1 MIEPPQDFSGVIRID
16 RGGETVLAKAYGFAH
31 RGHGVANTVDT
42 RFAIASGTKGL
53 TAVTVLSLIADGSLS
68 LSTTARSVLGD
79 DLPLIAADVTVEHL
93 LANRSGIGD
102 YYDEDAEEEP
112 VFNVALLDTTESFVP
127 ILDGYPT
134 KFAAGTDFSYCNGGF
149 VVLALIAE
157 RVSGVPFHDL
167 VRERVCVPA
176 GMHDTEFLRSDEP
189 LGRMAT
195 GYVSE
200 TRSNLFDLP
209 VRGNGDGG
217 IYTTVADFHAFWQA
231 LFAGKLIPDVPEVMR
246 RRTPETKHGGAG
258 YALGFW
264 RHRDDVVMLQ
274 GGDPGVSFRSV
285 HDPVRGITHTVV
297 SNVFEGAWPPAR
309 QLEAEFATGP

>member
-1 MIEPPQDFSGVIRID
+1 MIEPPQDFSGVIRVD
-16 RGGETVLAKAYGFAH
+16 RDGETVLAKAYGFAH

-53 TAVTVLSLIADGSLS
+53 TAVTVLSLIAEGRLS
-68 LSTTARSVLGD
+68 LSTTARSVLGG
-79 DLPLIAADVTVEHL
+79 DLPLIADDVTVEHL
-93 LANRSGIGD
+93 LSNRSGIGD
-102 YYDEDAEEEP
+102 YYDEEAEEEP

-127 ILDGYPT
+127 VLDGYPT

-167 VRERVCVPA
+167 VRTRVCEPA
-176 GMHDTEFLRSDEP
+176 GMGDTEFLRSDEL

-200 TRSNLFDLP
+200 QRSNLFDLP

-217 IYTTVADFHAFWQA
+217 VYTTAADIHAFWAA
-231 LFAGKLIPDVPEVMR
+231 LFAGKLIPDLAEVLR
-246 RRTPETKHGGAG
+246 RRTPTTKHGGKG

-264 RHRDDVVMLQ
+264 RHRDDIVMLE

-285 HDPVRGITHTVV
+285 HDPARGITHTVI
-297 SNVFEGAWPPAR
+297 SNTFEGAWPPAK
-309 QLEAEFATGP
+309 QLENKLLTGP